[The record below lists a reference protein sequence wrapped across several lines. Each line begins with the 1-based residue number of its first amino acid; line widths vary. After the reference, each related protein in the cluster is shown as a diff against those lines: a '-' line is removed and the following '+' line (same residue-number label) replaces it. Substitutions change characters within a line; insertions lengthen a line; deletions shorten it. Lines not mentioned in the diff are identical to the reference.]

1 MMSALLADLNHMGRT
16 ALSGSVA
23 YENSL
28 MACANKA
35 IYIYRFIYMSPRV
48 ESNNFNIS
56 SNSLRAISIAVFI
69 FSYVICT

>member
-35 IYIYRFIYMSPRV
+35 IYI
-48 ESNNFNIS
+48 
-56 SNSLRAISIAVFI
+56 
-69 FSYVICT
+69 